1 MALWITARVVEWND
15 PARGGTAYQ
24 IVREGSRPLK
34 YRRKRD
40 ADPPHRRGT
49 VTFGPS
55 APLLDMNNR
64 TARAL
69 SLTSTRPKRR
79 RRCQRPGSVR
89 SHYDPLVPVA
99 ASPGGV
105 NLNPPA
111 VAGEES
117 RLEFYAFDASYIDRL
132 RSGDTQVEGHFVDY
146 FSELIR
152 LKLRSRLNSREAIED
167 VRQETFVRVL
177 VLIRGEGGLRQPD
190 RLGPFVNSVCN
201 HVLQEHYRSRKRTEA
216 TIDDETEAT
225 VAGREPSALRLLEA
239 KDTERVVRRILN
251 ELPERDRRL
260 LQSVLLDERD
270 KDEGRAAFGISRERL
285 SVRG

>member
-1 MALWITARVVEWND
+1 M
-15 PARGGTAYQ
+15 
-24 IVREGSRPLK
+24 
-34 YRRKRD
+34 
-40 ADPPHRRGT
+40 
-49 VTFGPS
+49 
-55 APLLDMNNR
+55 
-64 TARAL
+64 
-69 SLTSTRPKRR
+69 
-79 RRCQRPGSVR
+79 
-89 SHYDPLVPVA
+89 A

-117 RLEFYAFDASYIDRL
+117 RLEFFAFDASYIDRL
-132 RSGDTQVEGHFVDY
+132 RARDTQVEGHFVDY

-177 VLIRGEGGLRQPD
+177 VLLRGEGGLRQPD

-201 HVLQEHYRSRKRTEA
+201 HVLQEHYRSKKRTEA

-239 KDTERVVRRILN
+239 KDTERVVRQILN

-270 KDEGRAAFGISRERL
+270 KDEVCKEFGITREYLRVL
-285 SVRG
+285 LHRAKHSFKSFYIDHLGLH

>member
-1 MALWITARVVEWND
+1 M
-15 PARGGTAYQ
+15 
-24 IVREGSRPLK
+24 
-34 YRRKRD
+34 
-40 ADPPHRRGT
+40 
-49 VTFGPS
+49 
-55 APLLDMNNR
+55 
-64 TARAL
+64 
-69 SLTSTRPKRR
+69 
-79 RRCQRPGSVR
+79 R

-99 ASPGGV
+99 ASSGGV

-117 RLEFYAFDASYIDRL
+117 RLEFFAFDASYIDRL

-239 KDTERVVRRILN
+239 KDTERVVRQILN

-270 KDEGRAAFGISRERL
+270 KDEVCKEFGITREYLRVL
-285 SVRG
+285 LHRAKHSFKSFYIDHLGLH